1 MGRFVKWDS
10 WVGQGVNSLIGKA
23 GQVFQVG
30 HPHGPSGPGEP
41 FQSKSGVRSERS
53 FGQQVSHMGC
63 VR

>member
-1 MGRFVKWDS
+1 MGSFVKWAS

-41 FQSKSGVRSERS
+41 VQSKSGVRSERS
-53 FGQQVSHMGC
+53 FGQQVSHMEY